1 MKEYV
6 TPVIEEEVVELEDV
20 IAESF
25 GQDLPGDT
33 EGPFWS

>member
-1 MKEYV
+1 MKEYI

>member
-1 MKEYV
+1 MKNYSVPE
-6 TPVIEEEVVELEDV
+6 IELEVVELEDV

>member
-6 TPVIEEEVVELEDV
+6 TPIIEEELIELED
-20 IAESF
+20 IMAESF

-33 EGPFWS
+33 EGPFFS